1 MARDHTPGLGPM
13 SETKRGVEDA
23 RLDDR
28 TGRASGNTR
37 RTGATI
43 PAHGLGAVE
52 ERICDDRA
60 EKQPRPETRIEHH
73 GTLATPP
80 HTGPDCSRSIDQ
92 PIIIN
97 DRHCPPVL
105 REQVL
110 FNRGKG
116 PTEAAVLVLCGKPG
130 DPTCRRG
137 SRPRITRRGHV
148 GPGDNDDGLR
158 PWEAATHI
166 GRSGRILVREAQL
179 SCEPGFFSAL
189 QSVGYTG
196 KLGCG
201 GHAESGAAR
210 SDGNLCEL
218 LGTDHFRSDYS
229 IWRPLRSGIALP
241 IHSPPM
247 LPLPTYRFGRRFA
260 QLIPGLGCFGIG
272 VALMVRAD
280 LGLSPWQVFHQ
291 GVAEKA
297 GIAIGTATILTGIVV
312 LLAWIPLRERFGLGT
327 ILNVAIIGNMMNLSL
342 LALPDDLGRLAVR
355 LAAMAGGIVL
365 IGLGS
370 GLYIGAG
377 MGPGPRDG
385 LMTGLA
391 RRGLHIGAV
400 RTGLEVTVLVVG
412 WMLGGTIGLGT
423 LAFAV
428 TIGPLIAFFLPRLT
442 VVEV

>member
-1 MARDHTPGLGPM
+1 
-13 SETKRGVEDA
+13 
-23 RLDDR
+23 
-28 TGRASGNTR
+28 
-37 RTGATI
+37 
-43 PAHGLGAVE
+43 
-52 ERICDDRA
+52 
-60 EKQPRPETRIEHH
+60 
-73 GTLATPP
+73 
-80 HTGPDCSRSIDQ
+80 
-92 PIIIN
+92 
-97 DRHCPPVL
+97 
-105 REQVL
+105 
-110 FNRGKG
+110 
-116 PTEAAVLVLCGKPG
+116 
-130 DPTCRRG
+130 
-137 SRPRITRRGHV
+137 
-148 GPGDNDDGLR
+148 
-158 PWEAATHI
+158 
-166 GRSGRILVREAQL
+166 
-179 SCEPGFFSAL
+179 
-189 QSVGYTG
+189 
-196 KLGCG
+196 
-201 GHAESGAAR
+201 
-210 SDGNLCEL
+210 
-218 LGTDHFRSDYS
+218 
-229 IWRPLRSGIALP
+229 
-241 IHSPPM
+241 M

-260 QLIPGLGCFGIG
+260 QLLSGLGCFGVG

-297 GIAIGTATILTGIVV
+297 GIAIGTATILTGMVV

-342 LALPDDLGRLAVR
+342 LALPDDLGGLAVR

-400 RTGLEVTVLVVG
+400 RTGLEVTVLIVG
-412 WMLGGTIGLGT
+412 WILGGTIGLGT